1 MKSKNILLNLKKKK
15 LKKIIVIGEIFEDI
29 FAEVKITKISPEAP
43 VMVISPKNNIKTY
56 LGGAGN
62 VLQNLLSAK
71 LNVRLISLAED
82 NKLKFINKNSRNKID
97 FLFDKKYKN
106 IKKIRYVSNN
116 KHIIRIDHEK
126 TYNFPLKKNKE
137 IIQLLK
143 KNLKNSDTII
153 FSDYNKGFLTNFN
166 IPESLSLINKNKNI
180 KIFVDSKRSNLEI
193 FKNVYLI
200 KINNLEACD
209 YFKIKNVY
217 DTLNYKKIYDF
228 LKHNNINYL
237 IITTGKDGAILF
249 YKNKF
254 KYIFNKKKKDVFDVS
269 GAGDTFLSYLVYANM
284 NGLDIKKSIQIA
296 NQASFLAISKYG
308 ISSIKISD
316 L

>member
-1 MKSKNILLNLKKKK
+1 MKSKNILLNFKKKK

-43 VMVISPKNNIKTY
+43 VMVISPKNKNKTY

-71 LNVRLISLAED
+71 LNARLISLAEN
-82 NKLKFINKNSRNKID
+82 NKVKFINKKSRNKID
-97 FLFDKKYKN
+97 FIFDKKYKN

-126 TYNFPLKKNKE
+126 TYNFPSKKNKE
-137 IIQLLK
+137 ITQLLK

-166 IPESLSLINKNKNI
+166 IAESLSLINKNENKNI

-200 KINNLEACD
+200 KINNLEA
-209 YFKIKNVY
+209 
-217 DTLNYKKIYDF
+217 
-228 LKHNNINYL
+228 
-237 IITTGKDGAILF
+237 
-249 YKNKF
+249 
-254 KYIFNKKKKDVFDVS
+254 
-269 GAGDTFLSYLVYANM
+269 
-284 NGLDIKKSIQIA
+284 
-296 NQASFLAISKYG
+296 
-308 ISSIKISD
+308 
-316 L
+316 